1 MRLLSFLLFVSIM
14 AKGQGTDTL
23 LRTILA
29 LDNDTQ
35 QVNLLYQRGFVLRNN
50 DPAKAFEYAQLCEQ
64 AAKRS
69 GSELHEAK
77 AFNLLGLL
85 YYKKGRLQKAL
96 NYHQRALAIR
106 ISHQDLL
113 GIALSETNLGN
124 VYSDLSL
131 YSKAE
136 TAYLKALALYKQLH
150 DEMREAD
157 CLINLGVL
165 KQNTEQNDEAAEN
178 YLQAFKLADKK
189 NDYERKTLCLNNLAV
204 MYQEAGQFEKAIACN
219 EDALKLRKL
228 MDNRLEEADSYL
240 NLASVYIGMRD
251 FSKAITELDT
261 AYFIAS
267 RFDYFEA
274 RLSAYELYA
283 KYYAGIKNFEQ
294 AYVWLQKSET
304 CKDSLRTLQAEV
316 NYDTG
321 AEDLDTNIDAVHQ
334 TGTLHNKGLLICLF
348 VLLIGIPFTL
358 IQYKR

>member
-14 AKGQGTDTL
+14 AKGQGSDSL
-23 LRTILA
+23 LQSILA

-50 DPAKAFEYAQLCEQ
+50 DPLKAFEYAQLCEQ

-85 YYKKGRLQKAL
+85 TYKKGQLTKAL
-96 NYHQRALAIR
+96 NYHQKALAIR
-106 ISHQDLL
+106 LAHHDFL

-131 YSKAE
+131 YQKAE
-136 TAYLKALALYKQLH
+136 NSYLKALTLYKQLH
-150 DEMREAD
+150 DEIREAD

-165 KQNTEQNDEAAEN
+165 KQNLEQNDEAAEN
-178 YLQAFKLADKK
+178 YLMAYQVADAK

-204 MYQEAGQFEKAIACN
+204 IYQEAGQFEKAIACN
-219 EDALKLRKL
+219 EDALKLRRI

-240 NLASVYIGMRD
+240 NLASVYMDMKD

-261 AYFIAS
+261 AYFIA
-267 RFDYFEA
+267 RQFEYFEA
-274 RLSAYELYA
+274 QLSAYELYA
-283 KYYAGIKNFEQ
+283 KYYVGTKNFEK
-294 AYVWLQKSET
+294 AYLWLQKSES
-304 CKDSLRTLQAEV
+304 CKDSLRAMQAEV
-316 NYDTG
+316 NFAEAEQLNAENAVVSETG
-321 AEDLDTNIDAVHQ
+321 A
-334 TGTLHNKGLLICLF
+334 LHNKGLLICIFILF
-348 VLLIGIPFTL
+348 IGIPFTL
-358 IQYKR
+358 IHYKR